1 MTRLAFSVTGTPIP
15 QPRERVRIVMPRRGK
30 PFAQHYV
37 PSDHPVW
44 RWKSAVAGKAAI
56 AHAGEPWEG
65 PVTLRLMFY
74 FSRPQRL
81 LRKSSPRGPISHTV
95 TCDSDNLAK
104 AVMDAMTDAGVW
116 RDDRQVDRLSVRK
129 CYVAMGYAP
138 GVRVLAIHR
147 VPMVAPA
154 LIVPVYPAEGASE

>member
-30 PFAQHYV
+30 PFAQHYL
-37 PSDHPVW
+37 PTDHPVW
-44 RWKSAVAGKAAI
+44 AWKRAIAGKAAALI
-56 AHAGEPWEG
+56 DGNDPWDG
-65 PVTLRLMFY
+65 PVTVRLHFY
-74 FSRPQRL
+74 FDRPERL
-81 LRKSSPRGPISHTV
+81 LKKSSPRGPIAHTV
-95 TCDSDNLAK
+95 RLDSDNLAK

-147 VPMVAPA
+147 VPVLQPA
-154 LIVPVYPAEGASE
+154 LLGK